1 MALKFTRK
9 DQTNVLDT
17 HIGDA
22 LKEPEE
28 VSNQNSSSKKAKM
41 ITKN

>member
-1 MALKFTRK
+1 
-9 DQTNVLDT
+9 
-17 HIGDA
+17 

-41 ITKN
+41 ITKNW